1 MSTTDTLYREKA
13 DEKSAPLQFTV
24 TDHDHA
30 QIVSEARA
38 FGGLHRSFT
47 TRQVHVRLSLLHSV
61 TTYTDQDLLAAD
73 HLPRLE
79 CRKRSLHRHRR
90 GSSKRR
96 PGHHVPAYLMV
107 CSGVWANLQTL
118 GEMTIAFPTSGNY
131 VDYAGRWVDPALA
144 FGAGYAQWLGWTAVF
159 AAEADFFVVLVDY
172 WTAGVVP
179 MAAWR
184 SATLGVLLMDFKAL
198 MSSQIAKS
206 KPKPKPSPS
215 QSQSPGPSTPNTS
228 TPSSA
233 AQQQKYLRRAELEA
247 AREAA
252 YAAEQARIEAE
263 RLERASKKRK
273 LEDEEAERAAVR
285 EEKKRRLAEESR
297 KRREQ
302 QEREE
307 ERKRRKRLGLPDLPD
322 PSLAIEDGT
331 HPETT
336 TLEDIPDDELRS
348 KLRSLNEPAALYDET
363 HASRLKR
370 YRTLISTAQSLSLK
384 PKPKLSDGPI
394 PTTLEPIPEKD
405 MLLPT
410 TVPAPNTPEHTFLY
424 RQLASYFT
432 LLLREWSIAL
442 SQRDAS
448 VKASH
453 SGKAAATSY
462 LQVLKDLTPLFRRF
476 ERADLEH
483 NLLEPICQ
491 IVRCAQNRR
500 YVEANDKYLTL
511 SIGKA
516 AWPIGVTMVGIHE
529 RSARE
534 KLSESGEGKQAHIMT
549 DEVTRKYLQS
559 IKRCLS
565 FAQTRWPPEDLG
577 QLMG

>member
-24 TDHDHA
+24 TDHGHA
-30 QIVSEARA
+30 QIVSEAPA
-38 FGGLHRSFT
+38 FGDLHRSFT
-47 TRQVHVRLSLLHSV
+47 PRQVHIISLGSNVGSGLFIA
-61 TTYTDQDLLAAD
+61 TGKALANGG
-73 HLPRLE
+73 PGTM
-79 CRKRSLHRHRR
+79 SL
-90 GSSKRR
+90 
-96 PGHHVPAYLMV
+96 AYLMV
-107 CSGVWANLQTL
+107 CSGVRANLQTL

-144 FGAGYAQWLGWTAVF
+144 FGAGFAQWLGWTAVL

-179 MAAWR
+179 MAVWR
-184 SATLGVLLMDFKAL
+184 KKLCEAHD
-198 MSSQIAKS
+198 SQIAKS
-206 KPKPKPSPS
+206 KPKSKPSPS
-215 QSQSPGPSTPNTS
+215 QSQSPDPSTS
-228 TPSSA
+228 TTTPPSSSSA
-233 AQQQKYLRRAELEA
+233 AQQKYLRRAELEA

-331 HPETT
+331 QEGTTTTT

-370 YRTLISTAQSLSLK
+370 YRTLVSTAQTLSL
-384 PKPKLSDGPI
+384 KPKLSDGPI

-405 MLLPT
+405 MLLPA

>member
-1 MSTTDTLYREKA
+1 
-13 DEKSAPLQFTV
+13 
-24 TDHDHA
+24 
-30 QIVSEARA
+30 
-38 FGGLHRSFT
+38 
-47 TRQVHVRLSLLHSV
+47 
-61 TTYTDQDLLAAD
+61 
-73 HLPRLE
+73 
-79 CRKRSLHRHRR
+79 
-90 GSSKRR
+90 
-96 PGHHVPAYLMV
+96 
-107 CSGVWANLQTL
+107 
-118 GEMTIAFPTSGNY
+118 
-131 VDYAGRWVDPALA
+131 
-144 FGAGYAQWLGWTAVF
+144 
-159 AAEADFFVVLVDY
+159 
-172 WTAGVVP
+172 
-179 MAAWR
+179 
-184 SATLGVLLMDFKAL
+184 MDFKA
-198 MSSQIAKS
+198 QIAKS

-215 QSQSPGPSTPNTS
+215 QSQSQSPDPSTS

-233 AQQQKYLRRAELEA
+233 AQQKYLRRAELEA

-273 LEDEEAERAAVR
+273 LEEEEAERAAVR

-322 PSLAIEDGT
+322 PSSAAIEDGT
-331 HPETT
+331 QEGTTT

-384 PKPKLSDGPI
+384 PKLSDGPI

-405 MLLPT
+405 MLLPD

-483 NLLEPICQ
+483 SLLEPICQ